1 MSTPV
6 AHVIVAQTRER
17 HQYTIR
23 EKNGILEF
31 SMSSK
36 KEAPFNHPRL
46 AGDASLGL
54 SPIHNLR
61 RGKLDE
67 PATSSPMTSLL
78 AENAKIVP
86 LSTNQQPFQVKCLF
100 EWDSKTRNDI

>member
-1 MSTPV
+1 
-6 AHVIVAQTRER
+6 
-17 HQYTIR
+17 
-23 EKNGILEF
+23 
-31 SMSSK
+31 MSSK

-100 EWDSKTRNDI
+100 DFERIKKCEI